1 MKPLIFVP
9 PAQAEA
15 LSDTQDDLRSRDIGP
30 RQPWRDEDGA
40 DEPLPYERLPRQRPE
55 RAVSNSAVPNSAVSN
70 AQLWPSS
77 VNSSR

>member
-1 MKPLIFVP
+1 MKPLIFIP

-15 LSDTQDDLRSRDIGP
+15 LSDTQDDLRFGDLAP
-30 RQPWRDEDGA
+30 RQPWRD
-40 DEPLPYERLPRQRPE
+40 DEAAEELLPESVPRQHAGR
-55 RAVSNSAVPNSAVSN
+55 AVSN

>member
-1 MKPLIFVP
+1 MKPMILVP

-15 LSDTQDDLRSRDIGP
+15 LSDTQDDLRCGDFGP
-30 RQPWRDEDGA
+30 RQPWRDDDGA
-40 DEPLPYERLPRQRPE
+40 DEPPPEILPRQSPE
-55 RAVSNSAVPNSAVSN
+55 ILPRQYAARAVSN